1 MPIVRELRLLALPA
15 TLTFL
20 FSALAPGAP
29 ALAQSQSDSGTVAIA
44 VVDAHS
50 QAPVAGA
57 RVILQGPILTSEIAG
72 ANGKVTFTDV
82 PSGIYTARVAKIG
95 FQAATSKDFEVL
107 PGRSVA
113 LSVALA
119 PEQAPGG
126 LKIIGRI
133 TVTSQPAPGT
143 NVIGADSPVRKLSD
157 DLAQAIG
164 KLPGVTL
171 DDGAG
176 GADTDAAETI
186 SLDGHDASQTA
197 VTLDGIPLNAPGQA
211 ANLRSFSTD
220 LFSGASVN
228 HSPVA
233 GALGGGVNFRT
244 LEPTL
249 TWQGQIT
256 SSVGSYGNANTILS
270 ERGTVEGIG
279 IAYVHAVRGSDNLL
293 YGDRFLDTSG
303 LDYPHDGSRL
313 NGGDLVKLRAH
324 LGAAQTLTVTYLSS
338 NTYNNLLCTTDT
350 GALPCGYG
358 PGNAAY
364 GHHAMASLTDSA
376 LVGMVGLQFAVYGIN
391 GTHDSDL
398 LDRYLNGTPDPYGV
412 DTTQQTRGASLTASL
427 PSRGKHTFSIQGTT
441 SRSTNSATPIIA
453 QTGTYVIRPASTSD
467 YTSFTLNDSVK
478 ASAHLRLGEQIGL
491 ANATGSGSSLVA
503 GTNVTWS
510 PTVNDIYTAELDLGN
525 TGATPSRV
533 GILTDPAGLRFDC
546 GGGIAYGTGPGDEPS
561 SSSSYSVR
569 SGWQHLFRHGDVTA
583 TIYRQ
588 QQNGTLIPTPVN
600 ATALAPGYFP
610 PGYFGQAQQVF
621 NSAGGCGQT
630 GVFAPND
637 LYLTV
642 PIAGVTRVYQG
653 IQLGGQVGIGPSL
666 VLQGSYTVQSS
677 MVRSSDPRLNSAYST
692 VISGNQLPGVP
703 LHRAA
708 VLLDYKPPRS
718 AVEMLADAQ
727 YTSAGNAQ
735 NLPAY
740 LTVDAGIT
748 IQLQHGTLSL
758 LGTNLGDTHG
768 GIFATTGG
776 VPLTTLGGTL
786 LPTIERPLTPR
797 NISVTYSVPIGPHG
811 QAARA
816 STSSLSASAGPGGR
830 RERGAFFQP
839 LPPAPPSSPFAVDA
853 SRPSC
858 PADVA
863 NEARPILDALQGYVS
878 SIERAKTAAGYPA
891 QPPADAPSIP
901 GLETVY
907 HQTGDSYAV
916 ALVATQIQSV
926 RALARCATVHVA
938 DESEAQQHGLYIPP
952 RTPFG
957 GFALAFSP
965 RAGLYAVRRPPAAG
979 QEQFRLYRLPT
990 TPPAY
995 PFAVETRS
1003 TCTSELRQVAAPLL
1017 DALAQY
1023 AANFD
1028 PADPPARH
1036 PEGWQVTPK
1045 QQSSTWWLEAQLANI
1060 QAVPAIL
1067 NCAHVSV
1074 ASSDELKARNE
1085 GGATPPTLNYAPALG
1100 LYIVRNGG
1108 GARRGT

>member
-1 MPIVRELRLLALPA
+1 MLTSRRLLA
-15 TLTFL
+15 FL
-20 FSALAPGAP
+20 AAFSFLLVILAPIAP
-29 ALAQSQSDSGTVAIA
+29 AIAQSQSDSGTIAIA

-82 PSGIYTARVAKIG
+82 PSGIYTARVAKVG

-113 LSVALA
+113 VSVALA
-119 PEQAPGG
+119 PEQTPGG
-126 LKIIGRI
+126 LKVIGHI
-133 TVTSQPAPGT
+133 TVTAQPAPGT
-143 NVIGADSPVRKLSD
+143 GVIGADSAVRKLSD
-157 DLAQAIG
+157 DLVQAIG

-171 DDGAG
+171 DEGTG
-176 GADTDAAETI
+176 NGDTDAAETI
-186 SLDGHDASQTA
+186 SLDGRDASQTA

-211 ANLRSFSTD
+211 ANLRGISTD
-220 LFSGASVN
+220 LFAGASVN

-256 SSVGSYGNANTILS
+256 SSVGTYGSANTVLS
-270 ERGTVEGIG
+270 ERGTADGIG
-279 IAYVHAVRGSDNLL
+279 IAYVHAIRGSDNLL
-293 YGDRFLDTSG
+293 YGERFLDTSG
-303 LDYPHDGSRL
+303 LYYPHDGSRL
-313 NGGDLVKLRAH
+313 TGGDLVKLRAH
-324 LGAAQTLTVTYLSS
+324 LGTAQTLTATYLSS
-338 NTYNNLLCTTDT
+338 NNYNNLLCTVDT
-350 GALPCGYG
+350 GPLPCGFG

-364 GHHAMASLTDSA
+364 SHYAMASLTDSA
-376 LVGMVGLQFAVYGIN
+376 LVGMVGLQFSVYGIN
-391 GTHDSDL
+391 GAHDSDL
-398 LDRYLNGTPDPYGV
+398 LNRYVNGAPDPYGV
-412 DTTQQTRGASLTASL
+412 DTAQQTRGASLIASL
-427 PSRGKHTFSIQGTT
+427 PSRGKHTFSLQGTT
-441 SRSTNSATPIIA
+441 SRSTNSATPIIT
-453 QTGTYVIRPASTSD
+453 QTGTFVIKPASASD
-467 YTSFTLNDSVK
+467 YTSLTLNDSIK

-491 ANATGSGSSLVA
+491 ANASGSGSSLVT
-503 GTNVTWS
+503 GTNATWS
-510 PTVNDIYTAELDLGN
+510 PTVNDIYSAELDLGN

-533 GILTDPAGLRFDC
+533 GILTDPAGLHFDC
-546 GGGIAYGTGPGDEPS
+546 GGGIAYGSGPGDEPS
-561 SSSSYSVR
+561 SSSSYSTR
-569 SGWQHLFRHGDVTA
+569 AGWQHLFRHGDVTA

-588 QQNGTLIPTPVN
+588 QQNGTLVPTPVN
-600 ATALAPGYFP
+600 ASAFAPGYFP
-610 PGYFGQAQQVF
+610 PSYFGQVQQVF
-621 NSAGGCGQT
+621 NSGGGCGQT

-666 VLQGSYTVQSS
+666 VLQSSYTVQSS
-677 MVRSSDPRLNSAYST
+677 MVHSSDPRLNNAYST
-692 VISGNQLPGVP
+692 VISGNQLPGIP

-708 VLLDYKPPRS
+708 ILLDYKPPRS

-727 YTSAGNAQ
+727 YTSAGNVQ

-748 IQLQHGTLSL
+748 IQLRYGTLSL

-768 GIFATTGG
+768 GIFASTGG

-797 NISVTYSVPIGPHG
+797 NISVTYSVPIGPHAQVA
-811 QAARA
+811 QASAP
-816 STSSLSASAGPGGR
+816 SLGASAGPGGR

-839 LPPAPPSSPFAVDA
+839 LPSAPPSTPFAVDA

-858 PADVA
+858 SAEIA
-863 NEARPILDALQGYVS
+863 NEARPILDALQRYAS
-878 SIERAKTAAGYPA
+878 SIESAKTAAGYPA
-891 QPPADAPSIP
+891 QPPAGAPSIP

-916 ALVATQIQSV
+916 ALVATQMQSI
-926 RALARCATVHVA
+926 RALARCAVVHVA

-965 RAGLYAVRRPPAAG
+965 QAGLYSVRRPPAAG

-990 TPPAY
+990 TPPAS

-1003 TCTSELRQVAAPLL
+1003 ACTSELRQVAAPLL

-1023 AANFD
+1023 AADFD
-1028 PADPPARH
+1028 PAHPPAQQ
-1036 PEGWQVTPK
+1036 PAGWRVALK
-1045 QQSSTWWLEAQLANI
+1045 QQGSAWRLEAQLANI

-1074 ASSDELKARNE
+1074 ASPDELKARNF
-1085 GGATPPTLNYAPALG
+1085 GGATPPTLNFAPALG

-1108 GARRGT
+1108 ATRRGT